1 MIKNSSFV
9 IVNDKL
15 IRREEVKF
23 SIDSRAVRYGDGFF
37 ESMRAFG
44 LEVPLFGY
52 HYQRIEKAWQIMMF
66 DSLLPDKKVFVNA
79 IARLLKSNKHFG
91 SARLR
96 LSFFRSGEGKYL
108 PETNN
113 VEWYLE
119 SFASEEKEFLL
130 NTKGKLIDVYDMMFK
145 PVHPFFSIKSNH
157 SQIYTLASLWA
168 KNNNLDDAFIVNDKG
183 MIVEATSS
191 NAFLLY
197 GSELYTPPLTD
208 GCVEGVMR
216 AFLLKELLPK
226 MGVSCR
232 EISFNTEILEKA
244 DEMFITNAVQG
255 IQWVV
260 GYKNRR
266 FFNKRSKLLSVALNE
281 ACLIK

>member
-1 MIKNSSFV
+1 
-9 IVNDKL
+9 
-15 IRREEVKF
+15 
-23 SIDSRAVRYGDGFF
+23 
-37 ESMRAFG
+37 
-44 LEVPLFGY
+44 
-52 HYQRIEKAWQIMMF
+52 
-66 DSLLPDKKVFVNA
+66 
-79 IARLLKSNKHFG
+79 
-91 SARLR
+91 
-96 LSFFRSGEGKYL
+96 
-108 PETNN
+108 
-113 VEWYLE
+113 
-119 SFASEEKEFLL
+119 
-130 NTKGKLIDVYDMMFK
+130 
-145 PVHPFFSIKSNH
+145 
-157 SQIYTLASLWA
+157 
-168 KNNNLDDAFIVNDKG
+168 

-232 EISFNTEILEKA
+232 EISFNKEILEKA
-244 DEMFITNAVQG
+244 DEMFSTNAVQG